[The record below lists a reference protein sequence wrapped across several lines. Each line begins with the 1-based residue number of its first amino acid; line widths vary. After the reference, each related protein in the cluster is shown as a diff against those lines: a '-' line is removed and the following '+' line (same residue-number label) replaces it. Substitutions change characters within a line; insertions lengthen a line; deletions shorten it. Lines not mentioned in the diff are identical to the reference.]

1 VKKKDAYEVIIKPSR
16 NLFYID
22 WQGLLHYSDL
32 LFLLVWRDFV
42 SKYKQTI
49 LGPLWFI
56 IQPLLTTI
64 VFTVIFGKVAKIPT
78 DNLPPFLF
86 YLCGLVIWDYF
97 ARCFNGISTTFI
109 DNAQVFGKAYFP
121 RLIVP
126 MSIAISNLIAL
137 AIQIVLFLGFYM
149 YFKLFTPAGAFMH
162 INIALAALPLI
173 IIQAGIFGL
182 GTGLWITASTAKYRD
197 LRHLSPFIIQLWM
210 YATPIIY
217 PISAIPEKWRIILAI
232 NPMAAMVELFRYG
245 FFSASVINVHQLALS
260 FAVTIIVLL
269 SGILV
274 FNRVEKTF
282 VDVI

>member
-1 VKKKDAYEVIIKPSR
+1 MKKKDAYEVIIKPSR